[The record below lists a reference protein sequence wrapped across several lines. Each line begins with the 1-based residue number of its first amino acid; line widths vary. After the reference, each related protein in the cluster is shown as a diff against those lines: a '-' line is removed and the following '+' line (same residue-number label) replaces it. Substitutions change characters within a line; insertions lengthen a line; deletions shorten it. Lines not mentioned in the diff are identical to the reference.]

1 MWLNI
6 QDKVDHHSFIREGV
20 DFFYLITAKV
30 KLIDCFKDIILDWTW
45 NTLVLSY
52 LIVTFLGK
60 DATS

>member
-1 MWLNI
+1 M
-6 QDKVDHHSFIREGV
+6 DHHSFIREGV

-52 LIVTFLGK
+52 LIVTFLVK